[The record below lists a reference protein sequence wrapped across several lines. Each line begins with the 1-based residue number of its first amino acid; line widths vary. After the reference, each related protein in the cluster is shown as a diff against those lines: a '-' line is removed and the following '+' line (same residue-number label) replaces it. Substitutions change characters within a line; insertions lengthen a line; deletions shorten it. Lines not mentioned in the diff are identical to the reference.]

1 MQISLIHATRANPE
15 RALITAHHWF
25 ARATNPERVRHVFG
39 VQADDT
45 ESLRAF
51 VAEGFDYVTTPP
63 PPAWASSS
71 VANWNAAA
79 IASEGDLLL
88 MIADDLLPPP
98 GWDVALDPLADIAE
112 PVAVYVP
119 DQLSNDGLMRH
130 PVINR
135 AFLRKRGYVFD
146 PEFYGVFCDN
156 DFNVY
161 CQVAGIKTLI
171 VHGLKFHHEHPI
183 GGAAMNPIT
192 ELQNTEQAYA
202 YGRKIY
208 EGKWPALA
216 WRKVKRTHSVWIGG
230 ELSIMERLTLALLV
244 KHGHNPVLWV
254 QPDWP
259 YYREGH
265 VPDGVQVELIP
276 AHVLSPIR
284 FAGKPHPSI
293 PGGGIGSYAQWS
305 DYFAMHCLSKHP
317 GDCWIQLDVA
327 AVKPIHA
334 AGNTFTLY
342 VGGIQTCCYTLEAE
356 HAKACCAIIRQMIEE
371 RMAELDWHD
380 TMTAVAKYLRDSRAF
395 VTTQPD
401 FKDCGCLPE
410 SPYNRPVAKD
420 ERPALIHWSNA
431 THHQSKRDPVP
442 GSLYA
447 ELIEENL

>member
-15 RALITAHHWF
+15 RALKTADLWLE
-25 ARATNPERVRHVFG
+25 RATKPERVRHIFG

-45 ESLRAF
+45 KSISAF
-51 VAEGFDYVTTPP
+51 DDSVFDYVTTPP

-79 IASEGDLLL
+79 HASTGDLLL
-88 MIADDLLPPP
+88 MIADDLLPPL

-112 PVAVYVP
+112 PAVAVYVP

-135 AFLRKRGYVFD
+135 AFLRKRGNVFD
-146 PEFYGVFCDN
+146 PDYYGVFCDN

-161 CQVAGIKTLI
+161 CQVAGIKTLM

-208 EGKWPALA
+208 EGKWPELV
-216 WRKVKRTHSVWIGG
+216 WRKVARTHSVWIGG
-230 ELSIMERLTLALLV
+230 ALSIMERLTLALLV
-244 KHGHNPVLWV
+244 KHGHQPVLWV
-254 QPDWP
+254 NYDWQEADSVP
-259 YYREGH
+259 EG
-265 VPDGVQVELIP
+265 VEIRIIP
-276 AHVLSPIR
+276 PHVLSPIR

-305 DYFAMHCLSKHP
+305 DYFAMFTLSKHP

-334 AGNTFTLY
+334 AGNTFTTY
-342 VGGIQTCCYTLEAE
+342 VGGIQTCCYTIEPE
-356 HAKACCAIIRQMIEE
+356 HAIACGAIIRELIEE
-371 RMAELDWHD
+371 HMADLDWHD
-380 TMTAVAKYLRDSRAF
+380 TMTAVAKYLRDTRALI
-395 VTTQPD
+395 TTQPD

-420 ERPALIHWSNA
+420 KRPALIHWSNA
-431 THHQSKRDPVP
+431 THHQSKREPVP

-447 ELIEENL
+447 ELIEETL

>member
-15 RALITAHHWF
+15 RALKTANLWL
-25 ARATNPERVRHVFG
+25 ARATKPERVRHIFG

-45 ESLRAF
+45 DSLRAF
-51 VAEGFDYVTTPP
+51 VADGFDYVLTPP

-79 IASEGDLLL
+79 HASTGDVLV
-88 MIADDLLPPP
+88 MIADDLTPPP
-98 GWDVALDPLADIAE
+98 GWDVALDPLADVTQPA
-112 PVAVYVP
+112 AVYVP

-135 AFLRKRGYVFD
+135 AFLRKRGNVFD
-146 PEFYGVFCDN
+146 PDYYGVFCDN

-161 CQVAGIKTLI
+161 CQVAGVTVFHPQTLRW
-171 VHGLKFHHEHPI
+171 HHDHPI
-183 GGAAMNPIT
+183 GGAPMTPVTA
-192 ELQNTEQAYA
+192 LQNTSEAYA
-202 YGRKIY
+202 YGQATFER
-208 EGKWPALA
+208 KWPQLV
-216 WRKVKRTHSVWIGG
+216 WRKVERTHSVWIGG
-230 ELSIMERLTLALLV
+230 ALSIMERLTLALLV
-244 KHGHNPVLWV
+244 KHGHKPVLWV
-254 QPDWP
+254 DADWQ
-259 YYREGH
+259 EADTL
-265 VPDGVQVELIP
+265 PDGVEVRFILP
-276 AHVLSPIR
+276 NALPPVR

-305 DYFAMHCLSKHP
+305 DYFAMFTMARNP

-334 AGNTFTLY
+334 AGNTFTTY
-342 VGGIQTCCYTLEAE
+342 VGGIQTCCYTIEPE
-356 HAKACCAIIRQMIEE
+356 HAIACGAIIRELIEE
-371 RMAELDWHD
+371 HMADLDWHD
-380 TMTAVAKYLRDSRAF
+380 TMTAVAKYLRDTRALI
-395 VTTQPD
+395 TTQKD

-447 ELIEENL
+447 ELIEETL